1 MQLLEIAEL
10 LLQSEEVGQRLAG
23 CSSSLKALMTGTLA
37 YVAISSTVAWLNV
50 RSTMMSIQRSRLW
63 AIS

>member
-23 CSSSLKALMTGTLA
+23 MFELA
-37 YVAISSTVAWLNV
+37 
-50 RSTMMSIQRSRLW
+50 
-63 AIS
+63 